1 MTTKM
6 HQGVG
11 LLISNTDQT
20 LFFVQIKDEQYPYEA
35 WRGACSFW
43 GGAIEPEDEQEL
55 TAVERELTAVERELE
70 EEIPD
75 AALLL
80 KHIPKTK
87 IKRYLIDNKTVTQPF
102 SLTVF
107 EAIVSTEA
115 LQQLAQTNVLEGR
128 ALLLSKTDLL
138 KRKWI
143 WGMDFILKE
152 YLEIKDSL

>member
-20 LFFVQIKDEQYPYEA
+20 QFFVQIKDEQYPYEA
-35 WRGACSFW
+35 WRGACAFW
-43 GGAIEPEDEQEL
+43 GGAIEPGED
-55 TAVERELTAVERELE
+55 ALTAVERELE

-80 KHIPKTK
+80 KHLIKNK
-87 IKRYLIDNKTVTQPF
+87 INYYLIDNKTVIKPF
-102 SLTVF
+102 GLTIF
-107 EAIVSTEA
+107 EAVVSTED
-115 LQQLAQTNVLEGR
+115 LQKIAQSRVLEGR
-128 ALLLSKTDLL
+128 ALLLSKADLL
-138 KRKWI
+138 ERKWI

-152 YLEIKDSL
+152 YLEMKGNV

>member
-6 HQGVG
+6 HKGVG

-20 LFFVQIKDEQYPYEA
+20 QFFVQIKDEQYPYEA

-43 GGAIEPEDEQEL
+43 GGAIETGED
-55 TAVERELTAVERELE
+55 ELTAVERELE

-75 AALLL
+75 AARLLN
-80 KHIPKTK
+80 HISKTK
-87 IKRYLIDNKTVTQPF
+87 LNHYLIDNKTVIQPF

-107 EAIVSTEA
+107 EAVVSTQE
-115 LQQLAQTNVLEGR
+115 LQQLAQTRVLEGR
-128 ALLLSKTDLL
+128 ALVLSKTDLL

-152 YLEIKDSL
+152 YLDRKENL

>member
-11 LLISNTDQT
+11 LLISNTNQT
-20 LFFVQIKDEQYPYEA
+20 QFFVQIKDEQYPYEA
-35 WRGACSFW
+35 WRGACAFW
-43 GGAIEPEDEQEL
+43 GGAIESDEEVL
-55 TAVERELTAVERELE
+55 AAVERELE

-80 KHIPKTK
+80 KDVPKNK
-87 IKRYLIDNKTVTQPF
+87 INYYLIDNKTVIQPF
-102 SLTVF
+102 GLTIF
-107 EAIVSTEA
+107 EAVVSTEQ
-115 LQQLAQTNVLEGR
+115 LQQIAKSRVLEGR

-138 KRKWI
+138 ERKWI

-152 YLEIKDSL
+152 YLELKENI

>member
-6 HQGVG
+6 HEGVG

-20 LFFVQIKDEQYPYEA
+20 LFFVQIKDEQYPYAA
-35 WRGACSFW
+35 WRGACAFW
-43 GGAIEPEDEQEL
+43 GGEMEPED
-55 TAVERELTAVERELE
+55 ERELTAVERELE

-75 AALLL
+75 AAQIL
-80 KHIPKTK
+80 KPFSKNK
-87 IKRYLIDNKTVTQPF
+87 INRYLIDNKTVVRPF
-102 SLTVF
+102 GLTIF
-107 EAIVSTEA
+107 EAVVPTKV
-115 LQQLAQTNVLEGR
+115 LQQIAQTRVLEGQ

-152 YLEIKDSL
+152 YLDLKENL

>member
-20 LFFVQIKDEQYPYEA
+20 QFFIQIKDEQYPYEA
-35 WRGACSFW
+35 WRGACAFW
-43 GGAIEPEDEQEL
+43 GGAIEAGED
-55 TAVERELTAVERELE
+55 ALTAVERELE

-80 KHIPKTK
+80 KHLIKNK
-87 IKRYLIDNKTVTQPF
+87 INYYLIDNKTVIKPF
-102 SLTVF
+102 GLTIF
-107 EAIVSTEA
+107 EAVVSTED
-115 LQQLAQTNVLEGR
+115 LQKIAQSRVLEGR
-128 ALLLSKTDLL
+128 ALLLSKADLL
-138 KRKWI
+138 ERKWI

-152 YLEIKDSL
+152 YLEMKGNV

>member
-1 MTTKM
+1 M

-20 LFFVQIKDEQYPYEA
+20 QFFVQIKDELYPYEA

-43 GGAIEPEDEQEL
+43 GGAIETGED
-55 TAVERELTAVERELE
+55 ELTAVERELE

-75 AALLL
+75 AVRLL

-87 IKRYLIDNKTVTQPF
+87 INHYLIDNKTVIQPF

-107 EAIVSTEA
+107 EAVVSTQE
-115 LQQLAQTNVLEGR
+115 LQQLAQTRVLEGR

-152 YLEIKDSL
+152 YLERKENL

>member
-20 LFFVQIKDEQYPYEA
+20 QFFVQIKDEQYPYEA

-55 TAVERELTAVERELE
+55 TAVERELE

-80 KHIPKTK
+80 KHIPKNK
-87 IKRYLIDNKTVTQPF
+87 INRYLIDNKTVIQPF
-102 SLTVF
+102 FLTIF
-107 EAIVSTEA
+107 EVVVSTEA
-115 LQQLAQTNVLEGR
+115 LQKIAQTSVLEGR

-152 YLEIKDSL
+152 YLELKENL

>member
-1 MTTKM
+1 MTTKL

-20 LFFVQIKDEQYPYEA
+20 QFFIQIKDEQYPYEA
-35 WRGACSFW
+35 WRGACAFW
-43 GGAIEPEDEQEL
+43 GGAMEPEDEQ
-55 TAVERELTAVERELE
+55 ELTAVERELE

-87 IKRYLIDNKTVTQPF
+87 INRYLINNKTVIQPF

-115 LQQLAQTNVLEGR
+115 LQKIAQTRVLEGR

-152 YLEIKDSL
+152 YLEIKENL